1 MATKKKTTNQKAKL
15 EIICNGDEELQ
26 VKIDGDK
33 DVLTVALACL
43 MSLDDENNEFRQLM
57 ATAISVVVYKNQ
69 LDEKKAAKKK
79 KLVKKKAAPKKKK

>member
-15 EIICNGDEELQ
+15 EIICNGDEELR

-69 LDEKKAAKKK
+69 LDEKKAAKK
-79 KLVKKKAAPKKKK
+79 LVKKKAAPKKKK

>member
-1 MATKKKTTNQKAKL
+1 MATKKKATNQKAKL
-15 EIICNGDEELQ
+15 EIICNGDDELE

-57 ATAISVVVYKNQ
+57 STAISVVVYKTQ
-69 LDEKKAAKKK
+69 LDEKKAAKK
-79 KLVKKKAAPKKKK
+79 LVKKKK